1 LFITACLFIPIIGI
15 GFYPKMI
22 TQTYDVKTVAVAA
35 HARQV
40 LPIVARQKTGNL
52 YSQILTTPTFASS
65 EIVNIVE

>member
-1 LFITACLFIPIIGI
+1 
-15 GFYPKMI
+15 MI

-52 YSQILTTPTFASS
+52 YSQILNTPTLASS